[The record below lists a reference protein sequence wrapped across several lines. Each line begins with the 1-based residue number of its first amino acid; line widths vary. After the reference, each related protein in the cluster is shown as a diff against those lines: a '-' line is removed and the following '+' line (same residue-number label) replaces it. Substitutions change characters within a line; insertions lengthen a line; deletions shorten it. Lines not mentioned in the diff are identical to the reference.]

1 MPDDMGDKTE
11 PATPRR
17 KSEAR
22 ERGQIA
28 KSPDLTSAILLVG
41 GMICLKV
48 LAPRT
53 MAALMKCLKDNLL
66 LREPGDAA
74 ATDIVAVIGSVG
86 MIALAA
92 TGPILL
98 VLFLLALFAN
108 FYQVGLLFTL
118 HPLEPKLEK
127 LNPITGFKRIFS
139 AKTFVQLAM
148 NLVKLSL
155 VCTVGYS
162 VIDDRKDD
170 IMLAMAVGG
179 WRQVLLISDVL
190 FDVGIRLAIVLL
202 LLALLDY
209 AWQKY
214 KHEKDMKMSKQEVK
228 EELRRMEGDPI
239 TRQRRRRMQLAAAI
253 QRIRSAVPTAD
264 VVVTN
269 PTELAI
275 AIKYDAKTM
284 RAPKVVAKGQNL
296 LAGIIRNIAVRHG
309 IPIVERPPLAQAMF
323 KMVEVGQ
330 EIPERFYKVVAEVL
344 AYVYE
349 LTGRSRKPAA
359 ASAA

>member
-155 VCTVGYS
+155 VCAVGYS